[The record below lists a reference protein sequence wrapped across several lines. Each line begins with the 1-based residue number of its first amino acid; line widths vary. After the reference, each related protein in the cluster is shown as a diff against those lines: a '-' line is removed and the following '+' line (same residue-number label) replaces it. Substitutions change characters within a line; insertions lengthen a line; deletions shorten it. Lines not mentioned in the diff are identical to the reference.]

1 MKLLTT
7 RSVDY
12 LELLRHDL
20 QKKTLLLSFSNVFSG
35 ALSTTSGGPS
45 SSIILEWSR
54 ASLQL
59 ISPKLSN
66 SNDAIQ
72 ADNSSTCRRQNFD
85 FWVCRWTSLLNLE
98 RVCTVCWDQSCHSWT
113 EWSTSPDSTAVS
125 ERAARCL
132 HEAFQLRLK
141 ACWNISPL
149 LKSTSGSAMEFSL
162 FLPAACVTSAAIRYE
177 VKFM

>member
-1 MKLLTT
+1 MICRKRHCCWVFQMYFQGLWAPQVAGHRVPLYWSEVGPLYSWYLQNSATRTIQSRLT
-7 RSVDY
+7 Y
-12 LELLRHDL
+12 
-20 QKKTLLLSFSNVFSG
+20 
-35 ALSTTSGGPS
+35 
-45 SSIILEWSR
+45 
-54 ASLQL
+54 
-59 ISPKLSN
+59 
-66 SNDAIQ
+66 
-72 ADNSSTCRRQNFD
+72 SSTRRRQNFD